1 MPKQWTRYLSLL
13 SVSLTIAALAFAVL
27 ACNLSRLDEG
37 GGSDDADNR
46 PLVALLAPVNGS
58 VYAEGAV
65 VHLYAIAQEPVTGV
79 ARIEFRVDDAP
90 VGEIVAEQPEGQTS
104 LDGVVQW
111 TATGRTG
118 HLITA
123 EGFRANGSSLGLS
136 DAAVRVVGRPAE
148 QATADALGAGQPTPD
163 ATSPPAPE
171 LPDPEPTNEPPPNEP
186 QEPQQPAA
194 LVVEGVPAIVTTPDL
209 NVRQGPGTAYPSVGT
224 LPEGETITIIGRNAD
239 SSWWAI
245 SYQGG
250 SAWVFAGLTAP
261 QGDVS
266 DVPLVAAPPLQ

>member
-1 MPKQWTRYLSLL
+1 MPKQWSRYLSVL
-13 SVSLTIAALAFAVL
+13 SVSLVITALASAVL
-27 ACNLSRLDEG
+27 ACNLSRLDG
-37 GGSDDADNR
+37 DDSAADADER
-46 PLVALLAPVNGS
+46 PLIALLAPVNGS
-58 VYAEGAV
+58 VYAEGAI

-90 VGEIVAEQPEGQTS
+90 VGEVVAAQPEGQTS
-104 LDGVVQW
+104 LDGIVQW

-148 QATADALGAGQPTPD
+148 QATASALDTGQPSPE
-163 ATSPPAPE
+163 ATSPPPPD
-171 LPDPEPTNEPPPNEP
+171 LPDPEPTSEPAPA
-186 QEPQQPAA
+186 EPQQPAA
-194 LVVEGVPAIVTTPDL
+194 PVAEGVPARVTTPDL

-266 DVPLVAAPPLQ
+266 NVPLVAAPPLQ